1 MEGIRT
7 GNEVEFTAC
16 RFSWVAIFDIISD
29 VAFDIISLN
38 RLTIFFLIITR
49 LTIFDSEYDT
59 NVIFI
64 FYGLVLSV
72 YEFMSNQVD
81 T

>member
-16 RFSWVAIFDIISD
+16 RFSWVTIFDIISD

-38 RLTIFFLIITR
+38 RV
-49 LTIFDSEYDT
+49 TIFDKICEHDT

-81 T
+81 PLT